1 MNMFCFFNKTLSPAN
16 FVVPTNR
23 TLQSWCKFLSNLF
36 QASTNLLHR
45 TRFFWAKIKKWAR
58 KTKVCVWSRKNWK
71 HCILFF
77 ITYIGPVLPIFIA
90 FLSKVF
96 AIRFCS
102 ECYFISPDFF
112 EKKSNKWARKTKVR
126 VQSRNNWKHCI
137 LFFITYIGLVISI
150 FIAFPSKVF
159 AIRFCSLSVI
169 PNV

>member
-1 MNMFCFFNKTLSPAN
+1 MFCFFNKTLSPAN

-102 ECYFISPDFF
+102 VS
-112 EKKSNKWARKTKVR
+112 
-126 VQSRNNWKHCI
+126 
-137 LFFITYIGLVISI
+137 VISSHPT
-150 FIAFPSKVF
+150 FLRKNQTNGQEKPKCAYNRETTGNIA
-159 AIRFCSLSVI
+159 FCSL
-169 PNV
+169 